1 MPGRPQVKFEFNL
14 NNIDACFEELSSLCS
29 NASTKVKVQSLS
41 SKLSDL
47 FRSNKEKTTQ
57 TEERN
62 EDEVLDDV
70 LKLPD
75 DEMEWIFR
83 NIWNNINSTKKCNY
97 IFDFFSSLNPDEQCD
112 LFGSERSLSGADVVG
127 GSVGGS
133 VCLSVPIMLYS
144 FSKGS

>member
-75 DEMEWIFR
+75 DEREWIFR

-112 LFGSERSLSGADVVG
+112 LL
-127 GSVGGS
+127 
-133 VCLSVPIMLYS
+133 PILTLI
-144 FSKGS
+144 GVWGTP

>member
-14 NNIDACFEELSSLCS
+14 NDIDSCFEELSGLCS
-29 NASTKVKVQSLS
+29 NASTKVKVESLS

-97 IFDFFSSLNPDEQCD
+97 IFDFFSTRPPD
-112 LFGSERSLSGADVVG
+112 F
-127 GSVGGS
+127 S
-133 VCLSVPIMLYS
+133 VC
-144 FSKGS
+144 FG